1 MVRPCA
7 RAGTVRER
15 PAKVNRREGVPG
27 FSLLDSLA
35 LAFFIVAWLGYTVAV
50 ERMPAHRLTLN
61 VMMNERRRAWL
72 EQTVVRENRIVDT
85 TINASLQNGTA
96 FFASTSLFAIGG
108 SLTLF
113 RSTEDVLTLFAE
125 LPFGLA
131 TTRVAWETKVMGLAV
146 IFVYAFFKFG
156 WSYRLF
162 NYAAVL
168 IGAVPPLKGNNEAD
182 VRAAARRAAAMNVVA
197 AAHFNRGQRAFF
209 FALAYLGWFV
219 SGYVFMASTASVLF
233 VMWRRQFASDA
244 RRAVMHEEEVG

>member
-1 MVRPCA
+1 VPLRDQ
-7 RAGTVRER
+7 TVRE
-15 PAKVNRREGVPG
+15 PSAEVNRRASMAG
-27 FSLLDSLA
+27 FSLLDMIA
-35 LAFFIVAWLGYTVAV
+35 LAFFVLAWLGYALGV
-50 ERMPAHRLTLN
+50 EMVSGGKGSLN
-61 VMMNERRRAWL
+61 ALMNDQRRAWL
-72 EQTVVRENRIVDT
+72 DQTVVRENRIIDG

-108 SLTLF
+108 ALTLF
-113 RSTEDVLTLFAE
+113 RSTEDVLVLFGE

-131 TTRVAWETKVMGLAV
+131 TTRVAWEAKAVGLAV

-162 NYAAVL
+162 NYTAVL
-168 IGAVPPLKGNNEAD
+168 LGAVPPLRPDNEMQ
-182 VRAAARRAAAMNVVA
+182 VRAAAGRAAAMNVVA

-219 SGYVFMASTASVLF
+219 SAYVFIAATAAVLF

-244 RRAVMHEEEVG
+244 RGVLLDPQEPA